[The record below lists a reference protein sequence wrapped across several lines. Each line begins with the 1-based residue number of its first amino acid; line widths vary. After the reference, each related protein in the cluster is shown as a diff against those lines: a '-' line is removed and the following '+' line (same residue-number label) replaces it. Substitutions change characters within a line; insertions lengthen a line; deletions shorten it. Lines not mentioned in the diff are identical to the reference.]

1 MQHHSSEVE
10 QVGSTCF
17 SQCSWRC
24 SISQTFVIRGNQ
36 WSSLVLHKEGSKRSF
51 ESCSP
56 FSKRLKQERRWASKQ
71 MSQYFALAFSPEN
84 MALQVTLCWR
94 ARKFALQMPNCH
106 NCHGSSLTSSLRDP
120 AYKSCSF
127 PPESNFNHQTD
138 LKHPNLSDDL
148 SHRLRYVVVM
158 AFLAY
163 LLVMDFTKIGPGQRL
178 TRISLL
184 TILSWKSVTQRF
196 AQITQ
201 IKKTLE
207 FTLWIVKSSFSHR
220 PAKWWGC
227 CDLGFCANCFA
238 SVVNVPF
245 LSVLQ
250 SYSMVTYLS
259 NHYMLYRCIRHECPL
274 KSLKWKKT
282 STWRSVSA
290 SCQSSRASGLGS
302 CSLK

>member
-106 NCHGSSLTSSLRDP
+106 NCHGSSLTSSLWDP

-184 TILSWKSVTQRF
+184 IPLSFPGKVLRKDLHKSH
-196 AQITQ
+196 
-201 IKKTLE
+201 
-207 FTLWIVKSSFSHR
+207 KSRRHWSSLC
-220 PAKWWGC
+220 G
-227 CDLGFCANCFA
+227 
-238 SVVNVPF
+238 
-245 LSVLQ
+245 
-250 SYSMVTYLS
+250 LS
-259 NHYMLYRCIRHECPL
+259 NHHFPTDPQSGEAVVI
-274 KSLKWKKT
+274 WD
-282 STWRSVSA
+282 SVRTALLVLSMCH
-290 SCQSSRASGLGS
+290 SCLF
-302 CSLK
+302 CSLTAWLLICQTIICCIDA